1 MYQSTI
7 NFNNQEEQLLLETLY
22 NSVLNVEQE
31 DQSNRPDQS
40 NKYWA
45 LGQLSIIVPL
55 IFRRHDLERSD
66 LYDSLENP
74 DTPPMFKAADRLLL
88 HALELLEDN
97 DVNTMG

>member
-7 NFNNQEEQLLLETLY
+7 NFNSQEEYLLLETLS
-22 NSVLNVEQE
+22 NAVLNVEQE

-40 NKYWA
+40 NKWWA

-66 LYDSLENP
+66 LFDSLEDP
-74 DTPPMFKAADRLLL
+74 DTTPMVQAADRLLL

-97 DVNTMG
+97 DVNMMG

>member
-45 LGQLSIIVPL
+45 LGQLSVIVPL
-55 IFRRHDLERSD
+55 IFHRHDLERGD
-66 LYDSLENP
+66 LFDSLDDP